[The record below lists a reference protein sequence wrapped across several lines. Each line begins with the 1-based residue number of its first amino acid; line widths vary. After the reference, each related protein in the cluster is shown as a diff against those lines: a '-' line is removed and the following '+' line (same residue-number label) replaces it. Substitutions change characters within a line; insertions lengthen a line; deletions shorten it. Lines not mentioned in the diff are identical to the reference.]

1 MDKKLDFNK
10 FFTRKKKDYTYAIAF
25 FLIFSFFS
33 YFIIRPNLLSVFEAN
48 LRIQDLK
55 KTNAFYETQIEN
67 IITAQSILIEARND
81 LEILDRAVTKKP
93 QINELLHDITETAL
107 KKNLELDKLDLT
119 NVNLKDI
126 GYSDHLKTVI
136 ISTEALGGFNDYF
149 ESIKDWYNQIRLK
162 LLKNIEITKREDK
175 EATPS
180 GKLKIS
186 FEIESYYL

>member
-1 MDKKLDFNK
+1 MDKKLDFSQ
-10 FFTRKKKDYTYAIAF
+10 FFKKKKRDYTYTIAF

-48 LRIQDLK
+48 LKIQDLK

-67 IITAQSILIEARND
+67 IITAQSVLIETRND
-81 LEILDRAVTKKP
+81 LEILDKAVTKQP
-93 QINELLHDITETAL
+93 QINELLRDITETAL
-107 KKNLELDKLDLT
+107 KRNLDLDKLDLT
-119 NVNLKDI
+119 DVNLKDI
-126 GYSDHLKTVI
+126 GRSDHLKTVI
-136 ISTEALGGFNDYF
+136 ISTGALGGFNDYF

-162 LLKNIEITKREDK
+162 LLKNIEITREEDK
-175 EATPS
+175 GATPS